1 MFNKH
6 LERQLKKQNIA
17 TDKLSAEMIALLQN
31 ISESYNA
38 NDKDR
43 TMLERTI
50 ELNSEELIKLNTQI
64 RNESDDKL
72 KKAQRKFKSLFDNA
86 RDPIFLLD
94 ENQRF
99 IDCNNATVKI
109 LGAKC
114 KEQLLNKLPED
125 FSPEYQPDGKLSADK
140 AIDMGKL
147 AFENGNTQ
155 FDWIHQ
161 RLDKSV
167 FPVDVSITIIP
178 IEDKNVYLVNWRD
191 ITERKLAEE
200 KLKNQYD
207 ELQKTNQELDK
218 FVYSVSHDLRAP
230 LTSMLGVI
238 KISEKKT
245 TDELILKHFGM
256 LKKSIT
262 KLDGFILDI
271 LEYSRNARLDI
282 KKEPIDFNEM
292 LSDVTENLKFMA
304 IDHNVDLK
312 INIEDHENFNSDR
325 SRILVIMNNLISNA
339 FRYKNPDNTEP
350 RVEVNIKA
358 DNRFANII
366 IQDNGIGICKEHH
379 EKIFDMFYR
388 VSENSVGSGL
398 GLYIVKETI
407 EKLKGNIKIESE
419 PGIGSQFVITIPS
432 AA

>member
-43 TMLERTI
+43 SMLERTI

-207 ELQKTNQELDK
+207 ELQKTNKELDK

-245 TDELILKHFGM
+245 TDELILKHFGI

-304 IDHNVDLK
+304 
-312 INIEDHENFNSDR
+312 
-325 SRILVIMNNLISNA
+325 
-339 FRYKNPDNTEP
+339 T
-350 RVEVNIKA
+350 
-358 DNRFANII
+358 
-366 IQDNGIGICKEHH
+366 
-379 EKIFDMFYR
+379 
-388 VSENSVGSGL
+388 
-398 GLYIVKETI
+398 
-407 EKLKGNIKIESE
+407 
-419 PGIGSQFVITIPS
+419 
-432 AA
+432 